1 MSLDPASR
9 SLLQPAR
16 PVVVLRWMGQ
26 LSLVLWGL
34 LLVPALLAWVDG
46 ERALAWALSVY
57 GVLPAAALAGFAWL
71 PSGSGPLRAN
81 EALAVTALIF
91 ILAAAMMT
99 MPMATAGLAP
109 LDACFEAVSGV
120 TTTGLSMLAHPSDQ
134 PIALLFARAWMQ
146 WFGGLGIVVLSLTL
160 AFGRSGDLRRLADPV
175 GGETTLDSGIRLH
188 AQRVLWVYLVLT
200 GIGLAL
206 VWAAGM
212 SWPMGLIHVLAAVS
226 TGGFGGLD
234 DSLASVSRGEQA
246 ALLAVAA
253 AGALPLPLYYRTWF
267 HGPRQLLR
275 DPELGALV
283 GAIVI
288 VALLLWWLDA
298 LMPADALLQ
307 AVTAQTTTG
316 FASVDIGALPADAKL
331 VLLLSMATGAGL
343 GSTGGGIKLLRVLI
357 LIRVIQMTL
366 LRAQL
371 PPHGVVAP
379 RIGGHSLDAPQIEH
393 ALVVA
398 LLFPALVLGCWLPFV
413 VAGHPPLDALFEV
426 VSAAATVGLSTGIT
440 SPELAPHLKGLLIL
454 AMLAGRVEVVA
465 LLVLVYPRTWL
476 PRSLDRG

>member
-1 MSLDPASR
+1 
-9 SLLQPAR
+9 
-16 PVVVLRWMGQ
+16 
-26 LSLVLWGL
+26 
-34 LLVPALLAWVDG
+34 
-46 ERALAWALSVY
+46 
-57 GVLPAAALAGFAWL
+57 
-71 PSGSGPLRAN
+71 
-81 EALAVTALIF
+81 
-91 ILAAAMMT
+91 
-99 MPMATAGLAP
+99 
-109 LDACFEAVSGV
+109 
-120 TTTGLSMLAHPSDQ
+120 
-134 PIALLFARAWMQ
+134 
-146 WFGGLGIVVLSLTL
+146 
-160 AFGRSGDLRRLADPV
+160 
-175 GGETTLDSGIRLH
+175 
-188 AQRVLWVYLVLT
+188 
-200 GIGLAL
+200 
-206 VWAAGM
+206 M

-275 DPELGALV
+275 DPELGALL